1 MYVAEHKFA
10 RMSARKIRPF
20 ADLIRGKNVNE
31 AFSIL
36 QFYPNRGA
44 RLLEKVLKSAFHNA
58 EEQRAPKSSDLVVID
73 CRVNAGPMM
82 RRWRPKARGMSMIIK
97 KRTSHITVE
106 LG

>member
-1 MYVAEHKFA
+1 MYVAHHKFA
-10 RMSARKIRPF
+10 RMSVRKIRPF

-31 AFSIL
+31 AISIL

-44 RLLEKVLKSAFHNA
+44 RLVEKVLKSAFANA
-58 EEQRAPKSSDLVVID
+58 EDQRAPRASDLVVID
-73 CRVNAGPMM
+73 CRVNGGPMT